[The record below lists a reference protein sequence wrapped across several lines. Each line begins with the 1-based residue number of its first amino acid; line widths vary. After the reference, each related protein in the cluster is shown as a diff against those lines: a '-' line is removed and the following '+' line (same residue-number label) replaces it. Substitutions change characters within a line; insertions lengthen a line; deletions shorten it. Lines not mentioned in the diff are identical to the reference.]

1 MTITKLSLV
10 AALALLIASP
20 ATARQLAT
28 GAYSYAATNMVVPQP
43 TAVQYKQA
51 NGRDYRLKQRGYYGT
66 PYGSGPQ
73 YGSGGGDQYGYGPGY
88 SYARQ
93 APN

>member
-1 MTITKLSLV
+1 MKWPMKCLIGVAVLIGGLST
-10 AALALLIASP
+10 ASAQTYWVQP
-20 ATARQLAT
+20 YWSQPY
-28 GAYSYAATNMVVPQP
+28 GSYDP
-43 TAVQYKQA
+43 Y
-51 NGRDYRLKQRGYYGT
+51 GLKARGYYGT

-93 APN
+93 APNGYWLPY